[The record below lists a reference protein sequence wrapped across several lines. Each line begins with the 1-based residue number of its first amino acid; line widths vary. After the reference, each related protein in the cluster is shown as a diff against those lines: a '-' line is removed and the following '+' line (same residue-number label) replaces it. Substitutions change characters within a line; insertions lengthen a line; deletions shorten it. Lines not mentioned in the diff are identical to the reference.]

1 MEVSIRH
8 RDGVIVV
15 KLSGRIIGAAGGEL
29 RQVIN
34 EELVKVSGAP
44 KFVFDFADVP
54 MVDSSGLGTL
64 VGTHV
69 SIARKG
75 GRIGVINVGTSIKNL
90 IVMGRLITIFEH
102 FNSEDEAV
110 AALSANRN

>member
-1 MEVSIRH
+1 MEVDVRH
-8 RDGVIVV
+8 RNGVIIL
-15 KLSGRIIGAAGGEL
+15 KLSGKIIGSAGGEL
-29 RQVIN
+29 RELIN
-34 EELVKVSGAP
+34 EQLIKVSGGP
-44 KFVFDFADVP
+44 KFLFDFADVP

-102 FNSEDEAV
+102 FNNEDEAI
-110 AALSANRN
+110 AALTSE